1 MLHGFDT
8 EDRDYA
14 VGALCVY
21 AVYRSRDHKRFRVS
35 TDMWDRIERYV
46 KSAAKRARDLP
57 AFIER
62 LKPRLCCGSLR
73 PKYCASGL
81 APAQATMVN
90 DHGELM
96 VVGQPDRRDFMV
108 RVLEEADDRAVLR
121 RLLDHTF
128 MVIALVRDR
137 LEREKPIEA
146 KEGDDE

>member
-1 MLHGFDT
+1 
-8 EDRDYA
+8 
-14 VGALCVY
+14 
-21 AVYRSRDHKRFRVS
+21 
-35 TDMWDRIERYV
+35 
-46 KSAAKRARDLP
+46 
-57 AFIER
+57 
-62 LKPRLCCGSLR
+62 
-73 PKYCASGL
+73 
-81 APAQATMVN
+81 MVN